1 MHGAVRNKESRGR
14 GREPGRALIG
24 TGGAPQLES
33 AAPSVYVGR
42 VDEDEEEEEEEDEE
56 DEDSIGGTRH
66 RAARRG
72 AGRTR
77 AGGVVG
83 VARRENVI
91 HAPPG
96 FVVPRRSSVVATP
109 HTASHADSDRAEGAE
124 RLARQDGSALTLG
137 PVAALGDAAV
147 LQLAE
152 GVSIDTIAA
161 GAAGAQ
167 HGELSGGAKVHHG
180 GAGTRL
186 RLIAGQYF
194 FLNSS
199 LLGSS

>member
-1 MHGAVRNKESRGR
+1 MHDNTGTSASSVRGC
-14 GREPGRALIG
+14 ALIG
-24 TGGAPQLES
+24 LALEGRATGLG
-33 AAPSVYVGR
+33 
-42 VDEDEEEEEEEDEE
+42 
-56 DEDSIGGTRH
+56 
-66 RAARRG
+66 G

-77 AGGVVG
+77 AGCIVD
-83 VARRENVI
+83 VARTDNVI

-96 FVVPRRSSVVATP
+96 FVVPKRSIVVATP

-180 GAGTRL
+180 GARQGP
-186 RLIAGQYF
+186 GYF
-194 FLNSS
+194 IKY
-199 LLGSS
+199 

>member
-1 MHGAVRNKESRGR
+1 MG
-14 GREPGRALIG
+14 
-24 TGGAPQLES
+24 
-33 AAPSVYVGR
+33 
-42 VDEDEEEEEEEDEE
+42 
-56 DEDSIGGTRH
+56 
-66 RAARRG
+66 
-72 AGRTR
+72 GRTR
-77 AGGVVG
+77 AGCIVD
-83 VARRENVI
+83 VARTDNVI

-96 FVVPRRSSVVATP
+96 FVVPKRSSVVATP
-109 HTASHADSDRAEGAE
+109 HTARATASHADRAEGAE

-186 RLIAGQYF
+186 LAGSTF
-194 FLNSS
+194 F
-199 LLGSS
+199 